1 MTRELGNSS
10 LRLCSRRVNHAW
22 ESDVAFR
29 DSSGCGNL
37 VLAENSLVIRRALAF
52 GLAIAVQSGAVCAP
66 FLHAH
71 VDADHE
77 DHHSTSVHA
86 HFSSHA
92 PAHAQ
97 REGVSIEDA
106 DRDHAIYLQ
115 VFVAVETAVFQSP
128 ALPRAV
134 FAPVPA
140 IERAPRTFVIVTHG
154 HDPPL
159 EAALASRP
167 PPLFLS

>member
-1 MTRELGNSS
+1 M
-10 LRLCSRRVNHAW
+10 
-22 ESDVAFR
+22 
-29 DSSGCGNL
+29 
-37 VLAENSLVIRRALAF
+37 LAF
-52 GLAIAVQSGAVCAP
+52 GLALAVQGGAVCAP

-71 VDADHE
+71 VDADHD

-92 PAHAQ
+92 PAQH
-97 REGVSIEDA
+97 EGVSVEDA

-115 VFVAVETAVFQSP
+115 VFVAVEASVFQSP
-128 ALPRAV
+128 AIPRVV
-134 FAPVPA
+134 FAPVPV
-140 IERAPRTFVIVTHG
+140 IERAPRTFVLVTHG

-159 EAALASRP
+159 VNALHSRP

>member
-1 MTRELGNSS
+1 
-10 LRLCSRRVNHAW
+10 
-22 ESDVAFR
+22 
-29 DSSGCGNL
+29 
-37 VLAENSLVIRRALAF
+37 VIRRVLALGLALA
-52 GLAIAVQSGAVCAP
+52 VQGGAVCAP

-71 VDADHE
+71 VDADHD

-92 PAHAQ
+92 PAHVEH
-97 REGVSIEDA
+97 EGVSVEEA

-115 VFVAVETAVFQSP
+115 VFVAVEASPFQSP
-128 ALPRAV
+128 DIPRAT
-134 FAPVPA
+134 FALTPVV
-140 IERAPRTFVIVTHG
+140 ELAPRTFVIVTHG

-159 EAALASRP
+159 VSALDSRP

>member
-1 MTRELGNSS
+1 VDNS
-10 LRLCSRRVNHAW
+10 H
-22 ESDVAFR
+22 
-29 DSSGCGNL
+29 
-37 VLAENSLVIRRALAF
+37 VIRRMLALGLALA
-52 GLAIAVQSGAVCAP
+52 VQGGAVCAP

-71 VDADHE
+71 VDAEHD

-92 PAHAQ
+92 PARVQH
-97 REGVSIEDA
+97 ESVSVEEA

-115 VFVAVETAVFQSP
+115 VFVAVEASVFQSP
-128 ALPRAV
+128 ALPRTV
-134 FAPVPA
+134 FAPVPV
-140 IERAPRTFVIVTHG
+140 IEHAPRTFVLVTHG

-159 EAALASRP
+159 VHALDSRP

>member
-1 MTRELGNSS
+1 LGQNS
-10 LRLCSRRVNHAW
+10 
-22 ESDVAFR
+22 D
-29 DSSGCGNL
+29 
-37 VLAENSLVIRRALAF
+37 VIRRLLALGLALAVP
-52 GLAIAVQSGAVCAP
+52 AGAVCAP

-71 VDADHE
+71 VDADHD

-92 PAHAQ
+92 PAHVQHA
-97 REGVSIEDA
+97 RFSEGGVSIEDA

-115 VFVAVETAVFQSP
+115 VFVAVEASVFQSP

-134 FAPVPA
+134 FAPIPV
-140 IERAPRTFVIVTHG
+140 IVHTPRTFVLVTHG

-159 EAALASRP
+159 VHALDSRP
-167 PPLFLS
+167 PPSHLPVLI

>member
-1 MTRELGNSS
+1 MDN
-10 LRLCSRRVNHAW
+10 RR
-22 ESDVAFR
+22 
-29 DSSGCGNL
+29 
-37 VLAENSLVIRRALAF
+37 VIRRMLAF
-52 GLAIAVQSGAVCAP
+52 GLALAVQGGAVYAP

-71 VDADHE
+71 VDADHD

-92 PAHAQ
+92 PAHIQ
-97 REGVSIEDA
+97 HSGLSEGGVSVEES

-115 VFVAVETAVFQSP
+115 VFVAVETSVFQP
-128 ALPRAV
+128 PGLPRAV
-134 FAPVPA
+134 FAPVPV
-140 IERAPRTFVIVTHG
+140 IERAPRTFVVVSHG

-159 EAALASRP
+159 VHALDSRP

>member
-1 MTRELGNSS
+1 MDNTGVTRRILALG
-10 LRLCSRRVNHAW
+10 L
-22 ESDVAFR
+22 
-29 DSSGCGNL
+29 
-37 VLAENSLVIRRALAF
+37 ALA
-52 GLAIAVQSGAVCAP
+52 VQGGAVCAL

-71 VDADHE
+71 VEADHD
-77 DHHSTSVHA
+77 DHHATPVHA

-92 PAHAQ
+92 PARVEHPGFS
-97 REGVSIEDA
+97 EGGVSVEES

-115 VFVAVETAVFQSP
+115 VFVAVQASVFQSP

-134 FAPVPA
+134 FAPVPV
-140 IERAPRTFVIVTHG
+140 IERTPRTFVVVSHG

-159 EAALASRP
+159 VHALDSRP

>member
-1 MTRELGNSS
+1 MDN
-10 LRLCSRRVNHAW
+10 RR
-22 ESDVAFR
+22 
-29 DSSGCGNL
+29 
-37 VLAENSLVIRRALAF
+37 VIRRMLALGLALA
-52 GLAIAVQSGAVCAP
+52 VQGGAVYAP

-71 VDADHE
+71 VDADHD

-92 PAHAQ
+92 PAHIQ
-97 REGVSIEDA
+97 HSGLSEGGVSVEES

-115 VFVAVETAVFQSP
+115 VFVAVQTSVFQPP

-134 FAPVPA
+134 FAPVPV
-140 IERAPRTFVIVTHG
+140 IERAPRTFVVVSHG

-159 EAALASRP
+159 VHALDSRP

>member
-1 MTRELGNSS
+1 MRAHGPAPETPRATYSSDEAFRNSS
-10 LRLCSRRVNHAW
+10 GQDNRVLSQNT
-22 ESDVAFR
+22 
-29 DSSGCGNL
+29 G
-37 VLAENSLVIRRALAF
+37 VIRRLLAF
-52 GLAIAVQSGAVCAP
+52 GLALAVQGGAVCAP

-71 VDADHE
+71 IDADHD
-77 DHHSTSVHA
+77 DHHATSVHA
-86 HFSSHA
+86 HFSSHG
-92 PAHAQ
+92 PAHVPHQ
-97 REGVSIEDA
+97 GVSVEET

-115 VFVAVETAVFQSP
+115 VFVAVETSVFQPP

-134 FAPVPA
+134 FAPVPL

-159 EAALASRP
+159 VHALDSRP

>member
-1 MTRELGNSS
+1 M
-10 LRLCSRRVNHAW
+10 
-22 ESDVAFR
+22 
-29 DSSGCGNL
+29 
-37 VLAENSLVIRRALAF
+37 ENGPVIRRILALGLALA
-52 GLAIAVQSGAVCAP
+52 VQGGAVCAP

-71 VDADHE
+71 VDADHD
-77 DHHSTSVHA
+77 DHHATSVHA

-92 PAHAQ
+92 PAHVQ
-97 REGVSIEDA
+97 HEGVSIEES

-115 VFVAVETAVFQSP
+115 VFLAVQASVFQAP

-134 FAPVPA
+134 FAPVPVTA
-140 IERAPRTFVIVTHG
+140 RAPRTFVVVSHG

-159 EAALASRP
+159 VHALDSRP